1 MIALQDN
8 GSINYW
14 GWTMTEITTMN
25 FFISLQERKRF
36 AHRMQNVVEML
47 LSSLNIDPSGRQ
59 LVMACGSG
67 DEPNNR
73 EALKFWLDKALCCES
88 RLDAFT
94 QEQIVQALNT
104 HLQRCIGHWSD

>member
-1 MIALQDN
+1 MQGN
-8 GSINYW
+8 GSINDW
-14 GWTMTEITTMN
+14 GVIMTEITTMN
-25 FFISLQERKRF
+25 FFISQQERKRF
-36 AHRMQNVVEML
+36 AHRVQNVVEML
-47 LSSLNIDPSGRQ
+47 LSALSIDPTGRQ

-73 EALKFWLDKALCCES
+73 EALKFWLNKALCCES